1 MQTGLH
7 ALTWGLQRL
16 GVALG
21 LLMLAAFSAYVI
33 WVFVIIAGQG
43 VAGLS
48 Q

>member
-16 GVALG
+16 AIGIGAVVVLIFVSYVVVV
-21 LLMLAAFSAYVI
+21 LAV
-33 WVFVIIAGQG
+33 VVGQAWSG
-43 VAGLS
+43 